1 MSSARIRHGVA
12 ALLLASAFVAQ
23 AQQTP
28 PPPAGGPPQGA
39 RPGMERSGRR
49 GPPPPTAELVRELG
63 LNDAQAKALDG
74 ILERHRERMAQA
86 RQRAREQHEEI
97 VRGTDAELRKLLDAR
112 QYERFEAWR
121 AEHRPPP
128 PPGGPGRGR
137 GHPGGPPDRD
147 GPPPPPFGP
156 PPPDG
161 EG

>member
-1 MSSARIRHGVA
+1 MMSSARIRHGIA

-49 GPPPPTAELVRELG
+49 GPPPPPTAELVRELG
-63 LNDAQAKALDG
+63 LNDAQARALDG
-74 ILERHRERMAQA
+74 IFERHRERMAQA
-86 RQRAREQHEEI
+86 RQHAREQHEEI

-128 PPGGPGRGR
+128 PPAGPGRGR
-137 GHPGGPPDRD
+137 GRGDGHPGG
-147 GPPPPPFGP
+147 PPPPFGP
-156 PPPDG
+156 PAPGG